1 MIRKGDHITEVGR
14 MKYRLILQTQN
25 GTPDGMG
32 GFVTSW
38 VTVATIWGDIMPVS
52 MRERAQGD
60 KLISDYSHK
69 IIVRYTD
76 IIPPIGRF
84 VYESRAFNIVSAV
97 NPDNSGSHLVIYC
110 HEEFIGEGV
119 AQYLTDYNGNIL
131 WDFNGNIL
139 TL

>member
-1 MIRKGDHITEVGR
+1 

-32 GFVTSW
+32 GFETSW

-52 MRERAQGD
+52 MRERTQGE

-97 NPDNSGSHLVIYC
+97 NPDNSGSYLTVYC

-119 AQYLTDYNGNIL
+119 AEYLTDYNGNIL